1 MITIKSKR
9 EIELMRTAG
18 RVVAEVLQ
26 IIEEA
31 IRPGITTA
39 ELDKIANRHILKA
52 KCTPAFLGYHGFPAT
67 ICASVNE
74 EVVHGIPSLR
84 KLEEGDIVSTD
95 VGAIHQ
101 GYVGDAAKTF
111 PVGETDPE
119 ALRLIAVTEE
129 SLNRG
134 IAQAVAGNH
143 LTDISHAV
151 QICVE
156 KNGFS
161 VVRDYVGHGI
171 GSKMH
176 EEPQVPNFGEP
187 GRGPVLAAGMTLAI
201 EPMVNAGT
209 WQVETLSN
217 NWTVITFDRKLS
229 AHFEHTVAVTEDG
242 PLILTT
248 L

>member
-84 KLEEGDIVSTD
+84 KLEEGDIVSID
-95 VGAIHQ
+95 VGAIYQ

-119 ALRLIAVTEE
+119 ALRLIAVTED

-143 LTDISHAV
+143 LT
-151 QICVE
+151 
-156 KNGFS
+156 N
-161 VVRDYVGHGI
+161 
-171 GSKMH
+171 
-176 EEPQVPNFGEP
+176 
-187 GRGPVLAAGMTLAI
+187 
-201 EPMVNAGT
+201 
-209 WQVETLSN
+209 LSCSTDM
-217 NWTVITFDRKLS
+217 WKKRLFRCS
-229 AHFEHTVAVTEDG
+229 
-242 PLILTT
+242 
-248 L
+248 